1 MADSCV
7 AAAPAVGM
15 ENSSPMGLA
24 YNPNPRTL
32 TWERLEKMR
41 LKKIGLQNRYSRH
54 LSEIIRMTN
63 QPNLGAQG
71 RQQSFELSGSY
82 QVESELSYTDSP
94 SAPSGALQAM
104 KEARQPSN
112 KKDGKGKD
120 IRKNNSLAPFAT
132 LGKPTCGFFFA
143 DSTNNRKAKFGI
155 PPSDLVKW
163 RNIPSQ

>member
-82 QVESELSYTDSP
+82 Q
-94 SAPSGALQAM
+94 
-104 KEARQPSN
+104 
-112 KKDGKGKD
+112 GKIIIKYVA
-120 IRKNNSLAPFAT
+120 N
-132 LGKPTCGFFFA
+132 
-143 DSTNNRKAKFGI
+143 
-155 PPSDLVKW
+155 
-163 RNIPSQ
+163 

>member
-1 MADSCV
+1 MIDFFYLNNPHALLTIALGILDRSRDST
-7 AAAPAVGM
+7 PG
-15 ENSSPMGLA
+15 
-24 YNPNPRTL
+24 YRRT
-32 TWERLEKMR
+32 R
-41 LKKIGLQNRYSRH
+41 INYVFYS
-54 LSEIIRMTN
+54 
-63 QPNLGAQG
+63 A
-71 RQQSFELSGSY
+71 
-82 QVESELSYTDSP
+82 VESELSYTDSP

>member
-82 QVESELSYTDSP
+82 Q
-94 SAPSGALQAM
+94 GALQAM